1 MPRPRR
7 RPPGTARRQSRAP
20 SDPAPGAAGAGAPTG
35 RWAWPAGSART
46 RPSGGRSACS
56 PYRHE
61 PVKVENGRG
70 YAECELSLKG
80 TDEVVVQVD
89 VKKTAWPGNS
99 VANGSVRLHW
109 TDASQTTI
117 ATSQTDGSLYDCKI
131 TEDGGAKVT
140 ITLV

>member
-1 MPRPRR
+1 MSKM
-7 RPPGTARRQSRAP
+7 QVQLV
-20 SDPAPGAAGAGAPTG
+20 AADGNAGDYVLAFI
-35 RWAWPAGSART
+35 
-46 RPSGGRSACS
+46 
-56 PYRHE
+56 PYQHE